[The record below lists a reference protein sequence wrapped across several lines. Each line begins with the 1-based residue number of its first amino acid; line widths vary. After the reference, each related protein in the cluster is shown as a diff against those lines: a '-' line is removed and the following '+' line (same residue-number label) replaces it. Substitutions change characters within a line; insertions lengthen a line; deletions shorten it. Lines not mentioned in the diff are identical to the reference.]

1 MIMRSISLLSLCAA
15 LLLLGFVSV
24 VQAADWR
31 VAQTSGRVF
40 LQHRGVQLASLAKGG
55 LLKSGSVVVTD
66 RNGRAKLV
74 RGDQTMIVSPNS
86 MVTLPGGRGGSTKI
100 IEGVGLVE
108 YDVDHRKVRHFSV
121 ETPFLAAVVKGTRF
135 KVKVSKSGAS
145 VAVLRGMVE
154 VTNLRSGERANIL
167 AGQMAFVNSSKGIT
181 IRGKGNIQKVIPGP
195 VREALVAPPTGN
207 SIDAAIGGISAS
219 VGTSGVS
226 AGVGGVSASVGVG
239 GVAASVGSG
248 VSAGVGTGGVSASV
262 GSGVS
267 AGVGSGGVSVGVGGV
282 SVGLGGGGVSV
293 GGLGGRR

>member
-1 MIMRSISLLSLCAA
+1 MMMRSLSLVPLYAA
-15 LLLLGFVSV
+15 LLLLGFISAA
-24 VQAADWR
+24 QAADWR
-31 VAQTSGRVF
+31 VAQMSGNVF
-40 LQHRGVQLASLAKGG
+40 LQHRGVQLASLARGG
-55 LLKSGSVVVTD
+55 LLKGGSVVVTD

-86 MVTLPGGRGGSTKI
+86 MVTLPGSRGGSTKI

-135 KVKVSKSGAS
+135 KVKVSRSGAS

-181 IRGKGNIQKVIPGP
+181 IRGKGTIQKIIPGP
-195 VREALVAPPTGN
+195 VREALVAPPTGS
-207 SIDAAIGGISAS
+207 SIDAALGGISAS
-219 VGTSGVS
+219 VGK
-226 AGVGGVSASVGVG
+226 GGVSASVD
-239 GVAASVGSG
+239 ASG
-248 VSAGVGTGGVSASV
+248 VSAGV

-282 SVGLGGGGVSV
+282 SVGVGGGGVSV

>member
-1 MIMRSISLLSLCAA
+1 MMMRSLSLVPLYAA
-15 LLLLGFVSV
+15 LLLLGFISAA
-24 VQAADWR
+24 QAADWR
-31 VAQTSGRVF
+31 VAQMSGNVF
-40 LQHRGVQLASLAKGG
+40 LQHRGVQLASLARGG
-55 LLKSGSVVVTD
+55 LLKGGSVVVTD

-86 MVTLPGGRGGSTKI
+86 MVTLPGSRGGSTKI

-135 KVKVSKSGAS
+135 KVKVSRSGAS

-181 IRGKGNIQKVIPGP
+181 IRGKGTIQKIIPGP
-195 VREALVAPPTGN
+195 VREALVAPPTGS
-207 SIDAAIGGISAS
+207 SIDAALGGISAS
-219 VGTSGVS
+219 VGK
-226 AGVGGVSASVGVG
+226 GGVSASVG
-239 GVAASVGSG
+239 ASG
-248 VSAGVGTGGVSASV
+248 VSAGV

-282 SVGLGGGGVSV
+282 SVGVGGGGVSV